1 MQIKLAGFNIDID
14 NIGKLKSVIS
24 RYPDINSD
32 DIEGLKKIEW
42 TPETISASYARISR
56 DPRPINELR
65 LEASS
70 EIIKA
75 RRSNQA
81 IIFDMG
87 HSSVAEHAVFNFD
100 IIGLTR
106 LAAEYLEKS
115 RLVSFTEKS
124 QRYIK
129 IGNDNLLPDEFKKDK
144 DFFKE
149 YESLLK
155 ELFASYEYI

>member
-65 LEASS
+65 LEESS
-70 EIIKA
+70 EIQKD

-87 HSSVAEHAVFNFD
+87 HSKIIAWFD
-100 IIGLTR
+100 LLALIISDDT
-106 LAAEYLEKS
+106 S
-115 RLVSFTEKS
+115 RRNS
-124 QRYIK
+124 
-129 IGNDNLLPDEFKKDK
+129 
-144 DFFKE
+144 
-149 YESLLK
+149 
-155 ELFASYEYI
+155 